1 MENTGSAPGIPAKRG
16 NVSKELEMSKEV
28 KEVNEMWNDPL
39 LSLEN
44 NLLQKT

>member
-1 MENTGSAPGIPAKRG
+1 MENTGSAPGIPAMRG